1 MGEENWFWMFA
12 HFSVRTSVNE
22 KLFNTFRN
30 MLLRA
35 KELTALHT
43 TSFIHFGRLARFAVL
58 FIYPTFATEG
68 LALGI
73 TRGVGIIAP
82 GGVQLV
88 APARS
93 LGGGADGATNDAAVP
108 PSGLCGLG
116 AHARL
121 LREARRRGG
130 GLEAGLRARQ
140 PAPAWLR
147 GRLGQASIAD
157 PQTRPLPVPV

>member
-1 MGEENWFWMFA
+1 MFA
-12 HFSVRTSVNE
+12 HFSIRTSVNE

-30 MLLRA
+30 MLLRV

-82 GGVQLV
+82 GGLQLV
-88 APARS
+88 AP
-93 LGGGADGATNDAAVP
+93 GTIIGDVDGATNDAAVS
-108 PSGLCGLG
+108 PSGLRGLG

-121 LREARRRGG
+121 LREACRRGG
-130 GLEAGLRARQ
+130 RLEA
-140 PAPAWLR
+140 
-147 GRLGQASIAD
+147 
-157 PQTRPLPVPV
+157 